1 MSALLLSAV
10 GSTAVHTSVAFSADH
25 LEKAQKILT
34 LQNYSNKKIE
44 KVPNRSSNDE
54 NNIRNLE
61 LLSYRLVKNY
71 RLKKELIVVGKFG

>member
-34 LQNYSNKKIE
+34 
-44 KVPNRSSNDE
+44 
-54 NNIRNLE
+54 
-61 LLSYRLVKNY
+61 
-71 RLKKELIVVGKFG
+71 

>member
-34 LQNYSNKKIE
+34 LQNYSNKKNE
-44 KVPNRSSNDE
+44 KVSNRNSNAE
-54 NNIRNLE
+54 NIFLKANKTNIE
-61 LLSYRLVKNY
+61 LSN
-71 RLKKELIVVGKFG
+71 

>member
-34 LQNYSNKKIE
+34 MQNYSNKKIE
-44 KVPNRSSNDE
+44 KLPNSNSNAE
-54 NNIRNLE
+54 KIFLKANKTNLE
-61 LLSYRLVKNY
+61 LSN
-71 RLKKELIVVGKFG
+71 